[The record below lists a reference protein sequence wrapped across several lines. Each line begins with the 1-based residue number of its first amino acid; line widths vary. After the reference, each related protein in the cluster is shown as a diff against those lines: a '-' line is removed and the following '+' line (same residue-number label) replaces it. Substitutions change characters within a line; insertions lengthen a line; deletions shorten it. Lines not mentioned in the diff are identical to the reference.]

1 MVIPKTLRPLSCV
14 NALKLMSPEPTS
26 TFTPGSTLIV
36 SALTLSVTPGAVTLP
51 VNWTVSP
58 PRPPLIVSVLSAGE
72 RTLCDSASSKTVA
85 ESGRKSLTSMEVPAP
100 FIETLKR
107 SLSPISV
114 VVPER
119 SAPLMLTFPAEMEIG
134 SRPA

>member
-26 TFTPGSTLIV
+26 TFTPASTLTV

-58 PRPPLIVSVLSAGE
+58 PRPPLIVSVLRPE
-72 RTLCDSASSKTVA
+72 RETLCDSVSSNVPVG
-85 ESGRKSLTSMEVPAP
+85 SKSLTSMEVPAP
-100 FIETLKR
+100 FIATLKR

-119 SAPLMLTFPAEMEIG
+119 SAPLMVTFPAEIEIG